1 VEEGTLITV
10 RYTVQDTEYECDCG
24 AIERQ
29 RSLLWDDI
37 QRIES
42 GSRIWRTRRT
52 PPTSASRSASEA
64 EGGPSIFCHY
74 CKRWHDAYR
83 IVDPELQAK
92 IARLAAVADLV
103 ARYKAWAQLG
113 RDLAVAETERRT
125 RWWKAW
131 RSAWRSIGYFA
142 RINLEHGW
150 RRTPD
155 PSPHQP

>member
-10 RYTVQDTEYECDCG
+10 RYTVEDTEYECDCG
-24 AIERQ
+24 ALERQ
-29 RSLLWDDI
+29 TPVLSPAHPALARLHDDG
-37 QRIES
+37 RVHC
-42 GSRIWRTRRT
+42 G
-52 PPTSASRSASEA
+52 A
-64 EGGPSIFCHY
+64 CM
-74 CKRWHDAYR
+74 RWHDAKR
-83 IVDPELQAK
+83 VVDPELVAK
-92 IARLAAVADLV
+92 IGRLDAINARIAQ
-103 ARYKAWAQLG
+103 YKAWSKLG
-113 RDLAVAETERRT
+113 RDLAAAETERRA